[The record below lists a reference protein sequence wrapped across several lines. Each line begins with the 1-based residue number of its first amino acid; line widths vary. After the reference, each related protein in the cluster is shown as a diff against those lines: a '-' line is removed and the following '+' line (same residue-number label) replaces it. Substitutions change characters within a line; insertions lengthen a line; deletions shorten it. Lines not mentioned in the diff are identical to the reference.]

1 MRELLKNSP
10 AWWITKEELSSAAVM
25 SEADQHQVVKYMVE
39 RLEQKLRKNEID
51 FNGWVKAANAY
62 RVLGEVSKEEA
73 SLRKAAQLAPK
84 NVEILLRYGRI
95 LRRVSGNKQTEK
107 SVALMRQVLAVDPEN
122 LEALFLL
129 GRAEASAGR
138 INIGKALMMRAIRK
152 LPQDTKEYNA
162 LKKQVEAIS
171 E

>member
-1 MRELLKNSP
+1 
-10 AWWITKEELSSAAVM
+10 
-25 SEADQHQVVKYMVE
+25 
-39 RLEQKLRKNEID
+39 
-51 FNGWVKAANAY
+51 
-62 RVLGEVSKEEA
+62 
-73 SLRKAAQLAPK
+73 
-84 NVEILLRYGRI
+84 
-95 LRRVSGNKQTEK
+95 
-107 SVALMRQVLAVDPEN
+107 MRQVLAVDPEN